1 MVAGWQEALAE
12 AIADHGL
19 AYARSPSGRPQ
30 APRGAPPLIQV
41 LGASGP
47 PFPGFAVTPAET
59 GRRPHPS
66 PAQRG
71 DRRATACAASAA
83 GVLRVRRAFAVSRS
97 VMPRDQANPDRDVH
111 QRSLSACNV
120 VAPGGRNPLGE

>member
-30 APRGAPPLIQV
+30 APRGAPPPIQV

-47 PFPGFAVTPAET
+47 PFPGFAVTPAELAGALILAPLSGET
-59 GRRPHPS
+59 DEQLRARPALRAYFASVGPS
-66 PAQRG
+66 R
-71 DRRATACAASAA
+71 
-83 GVLRVRRAFAVSRS
+83 
-97 VMPRDQANPDRDVH
+97 
-111 QRSLSACNV
+111 
-120 VAPGGRNPLGE
+120 